1 MESALATSDSQVAP
15 SSWDNVAD
23 ISWNYIINKEF
34 GCYQGS
40 NPSNVSIVS
49 QYWNYTIFWRSFTVQ
64 SEDTQLGAPR
74 RQLVQDI
81 PACNVA
87 PGKDKIFGV
96 TYPGQVHE
104 QDIKGDISDESSPLS
119 VGSDL
124 FSSAL
129 DKWLSCF
136 EVK

>member
-1 MESALATSDSQVAP
+1 MFKIPDFNSTDIFAGGPDP
-15 SSWDNVAD
+15 SP
-23 ISWNYIINKEF
+23 IIEKY
-34 GCYQGS
+34 GGWHM
-40 NPSNVSIVS
+40 NPSNVMFTNG
-49 QYWNYTIFWRSFTVQ
+49 QFDPWRSFTVR

-87 PGKDKIFGV
+87 PGKDTVFGV

-104 QDIKGDISDESSPLS
+104 QDIKGDVSDESSPLR
-119 VGSDL
+119 VGLDL
-124 FSSAL
+124 YSAAL
-129 DKWLSCF
+129 DKWLPFF